1 MTLFTRTANSEGS
14 AEQIDLKQTKCLTE
28 QRVPTNRTCFTALIS
43 PGLWVVSFVL
53 ELTLHQCFFFQKEIL
68 FVAKVA

>member
-1 MTLFTRTANSEGS
+1 MTLFTRTANSEES
-14 AEQIDLKQTKCLTE
+14 AGQIDLKQRKCLTE

-53 ELTLHQCFFFQKEIL
+53 GLTSHQCFFYKEFL